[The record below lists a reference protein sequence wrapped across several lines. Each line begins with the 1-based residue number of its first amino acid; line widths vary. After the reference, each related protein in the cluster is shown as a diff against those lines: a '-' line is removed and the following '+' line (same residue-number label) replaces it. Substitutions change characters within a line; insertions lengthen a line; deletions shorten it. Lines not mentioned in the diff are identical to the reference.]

1 LFQILVVDFEYA
13 SPNPAAFDIAN
24 HFHEWT
30 ANYHGDTPAF
40 LDSSLYPE
48 LDERLNFY
56 RAYLEATIKLNWINR
71 DSDTPTPPA
80 MDTPVETP
88 GTSSDSFS
96 HLLETPRRRKRGMSS
111 ASIISIDSI
120 HERSFSRSGRH
131 VELPEEDINLLEEQ
145 VRRWSP
151 ASHAM
156 WAVWGVVQARENVER
171 AKAGGRLDGEE
182 DGDVPAG
189 EFEYL
194 AYAKGRFEA
203 FRREVRALGA
213 L

>member
-1 LFQILVVDFEYA
+1 MFQIIVVDFEYA

-30 ANYHGDTPAF
+30 ANYHGDTPTF
-40 LDSSLYPE
+40 LDPSLYPT
-48 LDERLNFY
+48 LDERHNFY
-56 RAYLEATIKLNWINR
+56 KAYLGATMKLNWINR

-80 MDTPVETP
+80 LETPVDDA
-88 GTSSDSFS
+88 GTSSDSLA
-96 HLLETPRRRKRGMSS
+96 HLFEGRRRTRGMSS

-120 HERSFSRSGRH
+120 HERSFSLSGRH
-131 VELPEEDINLLEEQ
+131 VDVSEEDIALLEEQ

-156 WAVWGVVQARENVER
+156 WAVWGVVQAREEVER
-171 AKAGGRLDGEE
+171 ARAGGRLDGEE

-189 EFEYL
+189 EFDYL
-194 AYAKGRFEA
+194 TYAKGRLES
-203 FRREVRALGA
+203 FRRELRALGA